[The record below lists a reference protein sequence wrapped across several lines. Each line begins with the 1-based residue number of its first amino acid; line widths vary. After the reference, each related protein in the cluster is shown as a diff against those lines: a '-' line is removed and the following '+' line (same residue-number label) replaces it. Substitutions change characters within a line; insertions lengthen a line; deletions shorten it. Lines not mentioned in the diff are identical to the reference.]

1 MTDRCPLHGVTDCAP
16 CGVARVRAAL
26 ATANRPATQPTDTN
40 PTRARALARA
50 RKEKR

>member
-16 CGVARVRAAL
+16 CGLARVRAAIR
-26 ATANRPATQPTDTN
+26 TRPATQPTDPN